1 MKKPAKPKQ
10 TPRPGVEPGDEVF
23 FHHEG
28 QPTSGRVVCHGAH
41 GCTIDHSGEKRRVY
55 WSDVLGHKRRAQKQF
70 EVLDRGDDG
79 AIVRDKS
86 GKARFVAGA
95 VPEPDTRPDETED
108 DVSVVRQVVQEC
120 APLKKSLP
128 AGRPVLLFFRS

>member
-28 QPTSGRVVCHGAH
+28 QPSSGRVVCHGAH

-79 AIVRDKS
+79 AIVRDQS
-86 GKARFVAGA
+86 GRARFVSGA

-108 DVSVVRQVVQEC
+108 DVSVVRQAVQEC

>member
-1 MKKPAKPKQ
+1 MKPKRQKQ
-10 TPRPGVEPGDEVF
+10 TPRPGVEPGDDVF

-41 GCTIDHSGEKRRVY
+41 GCTIDHGGEKRRVY
-55 WSDVLGHKRRAQKQF
+55 WSDVLGHKARAQKQF

-79 AIVRDKS
+79 VIVRDQS
-86 GKARFVAGA
+86 GKRRFVAGE
-95 VPEPDTRPDETED
+95 VPEPDTRPDESPG
-108 DVSVVRQVVQEC
+108 DVSEVRRAVKEC

-128 AGRPVLLFFRS
+128 AGAPVMLFYRAR